1 MLSLLTGLWVISY
14 YKRVVRGFMFGF
26 SLEEVRDLVISAIVL
41 AFLFGYPFPGCAS
54 LPCYAASMLLFL
66 LLVSTAFIGHE
77 LSHRMVARHFGCYA
91 EFKMWPTALIFAV
104 GLRVI
109 GFPLVFAAPGAVVF
123 SPLSRKKFMV
133 DDKEV
138 GMIGLAGPLANV
150 ALALALYLI
159 FPGNLGGL
167 IAQIN
172 LSLAMFNML
181 PLGPLD
187 GAKVF
192 EWSPVIWGLAFFAM
206 FLLQGG
212 LG

>member
-1 MLSLLTGLWVISY
+1 
-14 YKRVVRGFMFGF
+14 
-26 SLEEVRDLVISAIVL
+26 
-41 AFLFGYPFPGCAS
+41 
-54 LPCYAASMLLFL
+54 MLLYL

-109 GFPLVFAAPGAVVF
+109 GFPLVFAAPGAVMF
-123 SPLSRKKFMV
+123 SPFSKKHGMV
-133 DDKEV
+133 DNKEV

-150 ALALALYLI
+150 ALALALYII
-159 FPGNLGGL
+159 FPDLGGL
-167 IAQIN
+167 MAGIN

-181 PLGPLD
+181 PFGPLD

-206 FLLQGG
+206 FFLQAG